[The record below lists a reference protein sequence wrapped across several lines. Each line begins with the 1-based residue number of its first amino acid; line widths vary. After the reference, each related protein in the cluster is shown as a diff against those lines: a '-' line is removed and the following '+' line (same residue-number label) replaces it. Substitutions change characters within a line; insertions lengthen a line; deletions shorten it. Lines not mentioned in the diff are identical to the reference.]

1 MVDYRSKVE
10 DLKEQLQINSDL
22 KFKVTELEREI
33 NAK

>member
-10 DLKEQLQINSDL
+10 SLKEQYQINSDL
-22 KFKVTELEREI
+22 KFKVSELEREI

>member
-10 DLKEQLQINSDL
+10 SLKEQLQINSDL